1 MKHQKYFKIIQTVL
15 LANNFT
21 HNEDTNT
28 FSRGEVKQVIFNMTP
43 NYFIV
48 GFNNFNQKTS
58 KEYEIKIDSHQSIN
72 KVLDRIELLTNKK
85 LKTPVEVETKDSLAQ
100 YYSDSAEYQN
110 DLKASLK
117 VKDYQAFKLYDGS
130 VFYIDIYKNL
140 SIIPF
145 NYFFQLHEEFLSEEK
160 LQNVISLQN
169 KGFNTIDELINTIDQ
184 LTSDQDSQDDE

>member
-15 LANNFT
+15 LANNFI

-58 KEYEIKIDSHQSIN
+58 KEYEIKINSHQSIN

-85 LKTPVEVETKDSLAQ
+85 LKAQ
-100 YYSDSAEYQN
+100 LTVSDTSGN
-110 DLKASLK
+110 DYKTSFK
-117 VKDYQAFKLYDGS
+117 IKDYQAFKLYDGS

-140 SIIPF
+140 SISPF

-160 LQNVISLQN
+160 LQEVISLQN

>member
-15 LANNFT
+15 LANNFI

-85 LKTPVEVETKDSLAQ
+85 LKTPVEVETKD
-100 YYSDSAEYQN
+100 YSDSAEYQN

-140 SIIPF
+140 SISPF

-160 LQNVISLQN
+160 LQEVISLQN